1 MIRAG
6 WLAVT
11 VVVVALAASVAR
23 GQSSQPEN
31 EDSRF
36 TFHRADDGYLRLD
49 GRSGQV
55 SNCIRRPAGWACGIV
70 PDERLV
76 LEAEIVRLQGE
87 NAALKRVLVSNNIAL
102 PSGIRPDAHLAKVDE
117 SGLWLPGRA
126 EFQQVVAF
134 FGTMWRR
141 VVMMVAGAQKDM
153 SRKTSR
159 SANATS

>member
-1 MIRAG
+1 MSRSRL
-6 WLAVT
+6 LAF
-11 VVVVALAASVAR
+11 VVAASALTAPVA
-23 GQSSQPEN
+23 GAQPSSPEGG
-31 EDSRF
+31 DSRF

-102 PSGIRPDAHLAKVDE
+102 PSGIRPDVHLAKVDE
-117 SGLWLPGRA
+117 SGLWLPGR
-126 EFQQVVAF
+126 
-134 FGTMWRR
+134 
-141 VVMMVAGAQKDM
+141 
-153 SRKTSR
+153 
-159 SANATS
+159 